1 MGANIYCTLVVLF
14 GSLGD
19 ARKDLQALG
28 RVSASR
34 RALGDGGQPLRGRT
48 VLFVVP
54 LPSARVAVVDAPS
67 LTLYDRNLCLRTAM
81 RAAALA
87 DDAPS
92 TNDPNYDRILP
103 DCVRLGAPPCDRCR
117 STMTTTTMATLS
129 VAAARDS
136 NSSNEAIVE
145 LRWNECAPGHRSC
158 NTPSTTRNFSTRSP
172 LLSSTTVAS
181 TVRAVVLLRTSKQYV
196 CAGILIIT
204 ILVAAHSSSLKQTQ
218 DADTCWWRGRC
229 FTCAAL
235 KAHASKACPNSFEVG
250 LLSSEPPYKFGHVKK
265 TKKKQNEIQYNRVTN
280 KTKEHNTNTKKRL
293 NTNLP
298 VLR

>member
-145 LRWNECAPGHRSC
+145 LTLER
-158 NTPSTTRNFSTRSP
+158 
-172 LLSSTTVAS
+172 
-181 TVRAVVLLRTSKQYV
+181 VRAWPSLVQHAIDHAKFLDTLATLVINNGSVYCPSCRSFAHKQAV
-196 CAGILIIT
+196 RLC
-204 ILVAAHSSSLKQTQ
+204 
-218 DADTCWWRGRC
+218 R
-229 FTCAAL
+229 
-235 KAHASKACPNSFEVG
+235 NSN
-250 LLSSEPPYKFGHVKK
+250 Y
-265 TKKKQNEIQYNRVTN
+265 
-280 KTKEHNTNTKKRL
+280 HNTRRSTFIFAETNTGR
-293 NTNLP
+293 
-298 VLR
+298 